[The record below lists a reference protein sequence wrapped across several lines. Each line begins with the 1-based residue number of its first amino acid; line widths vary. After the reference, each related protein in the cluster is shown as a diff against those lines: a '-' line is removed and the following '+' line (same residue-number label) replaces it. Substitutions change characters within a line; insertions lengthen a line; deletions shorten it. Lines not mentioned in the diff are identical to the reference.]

1 MQGGSRRVRAGLR
14 AFATDLWGRRAWV
27 VDRGPQVA
35 IVIGLLLVVL
45 GTAGFLGVF
54 DAVQENDD
62 LAELDQPVLTGLASA
77 RSEPVTVVL
86 TVITTITG
94 PEVLPVIVLVGT
106 LTWGFWRKQWW
117 QAGLLAAAMIASTLV
132 SVLIKDA
139 VARPRPPVDTMTVA
153 GVETT
158 YSFPS
163 GHTIGTSTLLLV
175 VGYLAWIRRPRIGSL
190 VRWFLVVVLGVG
202 VVALSRLYLGYH
214 FVTDVVASIALA
226 VAVLGGVVVADRRR
240 AVRAARV
247 TRATAAAALPGAG
260 PG

>member
-1 MQGGSRRVRAGLR
+1 MPDGQRSVEDRIRA
-14 AFATDLWGRRAWV
+14 AVADVWGRRGWV
-27 VDRGPQVA
+27 ADRGPQVA
-35 IVIGLLLVVL
+35 VVVGLLLIVL

-62 LAELDQPVLTGLASA
+62 LAELDRPVLQGLAEA

-86 TVITTITG
+86 TVITTVTG
-94 PEVLPVIVLVGT
+94 PEVLPVLVLVGT

-117 QAGLLAAAMIASTLV
+117 QAGLLAAAMIASTIV

-163 GHTIGTSTLLLV
+163 GHTIGTATLLLV
-175 VGYLAWIRRPRIGSL
+175 VGYLAWIRRPRVGSL
-190 VRWFLVVVLGVG
+190 VRWSVVIVVGVLVV
-202 VVALSRLYLGYH
+202 AMSRLYLGYH
-214 FVTDVVASIALA
+214 FVTDVVASMALA
-226 VAVLGGVVVADRRR
+226 VAVLGGVVVVDRRR

-247 TRATAAAALPGAG
+247 TRATATLPGAAG
-260 PG
+260 

>member
-1 MQGGSRRVRAGLR
+1 MVEGRSGVRTTVRELVAG
-14 AFATDLWGRRAWV
+14 LWGRRSWV
-27 VDRGPQVA
+27 VDRGPQIAV
-35 IVIGLLLVVL
+35 VVGLLLVVL

-62 LAELDQPVLTGLASA
+62 LAELDQPVLTGLAEA
-77 RSEPVTVVL
+77 RSEPVTAVL
-86 TVITTITG
+86 TVITTVTG
-94 PEVLPVIVLVGT
+94 PEVLPVLVLVGT

-117 QAGLLAAAMIASTLV
+117 QAGLLAGAMIASTLV

-163 GHTIGTSTLLLV
+163 GHTIGTATLLLV
-175 VGYLAWIRRPRIGSL
+175 VGYLAWIRRPRVGSL
-190 VRWFLVVVLGVG
+190 VVWFLVIVAGIV

-214 FVTDVVASIALA
+214 FVTDVVASMALA
-226 VAVLGGVVVADRRR
+226 VAVLGGVVVVDRRR

-247 TRATAAAALPGAG
+247 TRATTSLPGSD
-260 PG
+260 